1 MSWLITIILLLNLLA
16 LGFIIYT
23 LINIAQIIQENKEE
37 LKKQT
42 KEFREYVTTDINDEK
57 ELWKNLGKILNQMNS

>member
-1 MSWLITIILLLNLLA
+1 MAWLITIILLLNLFA

-42 KEFREYVTTDINDEK
+42 KEFREYVTTEVNDEK
-57 ELWKNLGKILNQMNS
+57 KLWENLGKILNQMNS